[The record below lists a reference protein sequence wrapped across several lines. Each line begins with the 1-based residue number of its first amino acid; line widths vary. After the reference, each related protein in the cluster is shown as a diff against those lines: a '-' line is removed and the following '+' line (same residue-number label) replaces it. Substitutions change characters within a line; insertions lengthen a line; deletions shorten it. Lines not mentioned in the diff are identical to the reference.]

1 MKCLLIATHYGPL
14 IGGAQTVYDAIASS
28 HNTDIAVLTA
38 YGDYTTG
45 QEVQGWQDFDQSRSY
60 GISRIQAVRPRMFG
74 GSDRNMF
81 ARALVHSQAM
91 VVTSK
96 LRKAIRQQ
104 MASNDFDVICIGALD
119 ALGYLI
125 PWLKKEF
132 SKPVVLYTHGEE
144 ICQKP
149 YNRRAENRRRAALQA
164 ADGLVAVS
172 SFTRDLMAEKY
183 AVDRSRIEVI
193 TNGVDIE
200 RFSGLPDENVRQKF
214 GIPLGPLVVGVG
226 RLVARKGFDKLLES
240 WPKIRAAVPSA
251 NLAIGGSGPLAPTLQ
266 KLAEDEDMNGSV
278 HLLGRVP
285 DEFLPSLYASADLFV
300 MPNRT
305 MPDGDTEGFGLVFLE
320 AGAGGVPAI
329 GGNAGGVPDAI
340 LDGDTG
346 VLVDGEDAGA
356 IAFAVIDLLNDE
368 VRRKAMGERAR
379 EHAMTQ
385 GWDTKAAQFTAFL
398 NRIHDI
404 KNGSEPIEKKE
415 SLGDEKKQEKAGKS
429 TGEAKP

>member
-1 MKCLLIATHYGPL
+1 MKCLLITTHYGPL

-28 HNTDIAVLTA
+28 HNADITVLTA

-45 QEVQGWQDFDQSRSY
+45 QEVQGWQDFDQSRPY
-60 GISRIQAVRPRMFG
+60 GIYRIQAVRPGMLGRDQKLL
-74 GSDRNMF
+74 SR
-81 ARALVHSQAM
+81 AM
-91 VVTSK
+91 VHAQALFVSRK
-96 LRKAIRQQ
+96 LKQAIRQQ
-104 MASNDFDVICIGALD
+104 LAAKDFDVICIGALD
-119 ALGYLI
+119 ALGYLV

-132 SKPVVLYTHGEE
+132 AKPVILYTHGEE
-144 ICQKP
+144 ICQEP

-183 AVDRSRIEVI
+183 EVDRSRIEVI
-193 TNGVDIE
+193 TNGVDFE

-226 RLVARKGFDKLLES
+226 RLVSRKGFDKLLES

-251 NLAIGGSGPLAPTLQ
+251 CLAIGGSGPLLPALQ
-266 KLAEDEDMNGSV
+266 ALSEDAEMNGSV

-285 DEFLPSLYASADLFV
+285 DEFLASLYASADLFV

-340 LDGDTG
+340 IDGETG
-346 VLVDGEDAGA
+346 LLVDGEDAGA

-379 EHAMTQ
+379 EHARTQ

-398 NRIHDI
+398 KRIHDI
-404 KNGSEPIEKKE
+404 KNGPEPLKEKE
-415 SLGDEKKQEKAGKS
+415 FFEGEEKQNKAGKG
-429 TGEAKP
+429 TGGAKP